1 MKGSLNLNLTPF
13 LSLALFLNT
22 IHIHMHRHVHMCILG
37 GCKIR
42 LVAYPMVAYFSSPF
56 FIARTVFLPQEDLKF
71 QLLAFPASLL
81 LEAAMCTV
89 VRSNVTRSGRGPGT

>member
-1 MKGSLNLNLTPF
+1 
-13 LSLALFLNT
+13 
-22 IHIHMHRHVHMCILG
+22 MHGHVHMCILG
-37 GCKIR
+37 VRKIG

-56 FIARTVFLPQEDLKF
+56 FIARPVFLPQEDLKF

-89 VRSNVTRSGRGPGT
+89 VGGNVTESCHGNEMMAT